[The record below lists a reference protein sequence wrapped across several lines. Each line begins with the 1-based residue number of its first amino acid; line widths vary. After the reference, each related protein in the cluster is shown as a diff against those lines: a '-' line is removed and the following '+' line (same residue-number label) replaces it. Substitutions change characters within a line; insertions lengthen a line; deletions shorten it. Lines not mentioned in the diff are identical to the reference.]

1 MDIKYF
7 IFFLFFISIGIYF
20 IPVENVQKNDVDK
33 DIPLVIFEEP
43 LMFSLNEQNLSRIVQ
58 ASHVVRYKSRDEIF
72 DSSLIINNINKDFKV
87 EKLKADIIIKRDD
100 LYTLIDNVVYE
111 RDDFLSF
118 NTNEMYYNETKKL
131 AYNYQKF
138 SGKYYDN
145 KLSGEN
151 LYLDANKKLFESKNV
166 NFTIDMK

>member
-1 MDIKYF
+1 
-7 IFFLFFISIGIYF
+7 
-20 IPVENVQKNDVDK
+20 
-33 DIPLVIFEEP
+33 
-43 LMFSLNEQNLSRIVQ
+43 MFSLNEQNLSRIVQ

-72 DSSLIINNINKDFKV
+72 DSSLIINNTNKDFKV

-131 AYNYQKF
+131 AYNYKDF
-138 SGKYYDN
+138 SGKYYN
-145 KLSGEN
+145 NTLSGKN
-151 LYLDANKKLFESKNV
+151 LYLDTNKKIFESKNV
-166 NFTIDMK
+166 NFIIDMK